1 MKKNKSATN
10 VQILDLVKFIQQS
23 EPCLFNNSDNN
34 LMPVTYGHMNIQEI
48 EQTEQ

>member
-23 EPCLFNNSDNN
+23 EPCLFNNSDDN
-34 LMPVTYGHMNIQEI
+34 LMPVTYSHINIQEM
-48 EQTEQ
+48 EQTKQ